1 MAQQSHSRTTRMWIS
16 DRELAIQQAPNKT
29 SRVPGTDCAVA
40 PLKLRKE
47 RKVDETNVDG
57 TRLQTPSSGTDSAL
71 PLQAGSP
78 WRRYK
83 AILSLL
89 DMGDKVI
96 VASERAAPMSRV
108 GVRRFPRG
116 NQDTET
122 LSRLR
127 EVRHANIVAALE
139 AFQGQKILYIV
150 FEDMHMPLDHVIR
163 CPRRRTSDEVGTIVG
178 QILDGLDYLDSHRW
192 CHSRLSCETILVQM
206 AGDVKIGMQELCRA
220 ASSREQQQNLTDIG
234 TITIKLMQGYALEEG
249 KVGVE
254 DLSDWQ
260 ESSILDFLSA
270 ITSSDRAGRLRK
282 NIFLVQIWEKESR
295 WPKEILCDLF
305 HTAQLS
311 VRRYYHYKP

>member
-1 MAQQSHSRTTRMWIS
+1 MTCYAIAQQSHSRTTRMWIS
-16 DRELAIQQAPNKT
+16 DHELAIQQAPNKT

-57 TRLQTPSSGTDSAL
+57 TRLRTPSSGTDSAL

-178 QILDGLDYLDSHRW
+178 QVWES
-192 CHSRLSCETILVQM
+192 
-206 AGDVKIGMQELCRA
+206 RA
-220 ASSREQQQNLTDIG
+220 A
-234 TITIKLMQGYALEEG
+234 
-249 KVGVE
+249 
-254 DLSDWQ
+254 
-260 ESSILDFLSA
+260 
-270 ITSSDRAGRLRK
+270 
-282 NIFLVQIWEKESR
+282 
-295 WPKEILCDLF
+295 
-305 HTAQLS
+305 
-311 VRRYYHYKP
+311 

>member
-1 MAQQSHSRTTRMWIS
+1 MVARIINAFNAPIRLGPHTKNQTAASSTYARRPGTAASATCYAMAQQSHSRTTRMWIS
-16 DRELAIQQAPNKT
+16 DHELAIHQAPNKT
-29 SRVPGTDCAVA
+29 SRVPGT
-40 PLKLRKE
+40 E
-47 RKVDETNVDG
+47 RKVDETNVDK

-178 QILDGLDYLDSHRW
+178 QVWES
-192 CHSRLSCETILVQM
+192 
-206 AGDVKIGMQELCRA
+206 RA
-220 ASSREQQQNLTDIG
+220 A
-234 TITIKLMQGYALEEG
+234 
-249 KVGVE
+249 
-254 DLSDWQ
+254 
-260 ESSILDFLSA
+260 
-270 ITSSDRAGRLRK
+270 
-282 NIFLVQIWEKESR
+282 
-295 WPKEILCDLF
+295 
-305 HTAQLS
+305 
-311 VRRYYHYKP
+311 